1 MSEGQCNV
9 NRLSAVNRFDLGWN
23 QFKKI
28 LGSFLSED
36 VVKLQQVL
44 L

>member
-1 MSEGQCNV
+1 MSEGHCNV
-9 NRLSAVNRFDLGWN
+9 NRLSSVNRFDLGWN
-23 QFKKI
+23 RFKKT

-44 L
+44 F